1 MPRTSFVVTGT
12 HCPAR
17 LGLAATYYVPL
28 HVVTLHLA
36 VLHSIALT
44 VCGIDR
50 QTVRQ
55 RRYCDPVE
63 HRQASQKV
71 TGSVRYG
78 AHFASRL
85 KGYASTPTCRSLP
98 ALLWTPPLT

>member
-17 LGLAATYYVPL
+17 LGLAAAYYVPL

-98 ALLWTPPLT
+98 ALLWTHPLT